1 MTTRLPSRAEPAER
15 AEQAARAARR
25 PGALPLPALPLP
37 ARPRAVLPLGLLL
50 LALLLGP
57 AAPARVEAGP
67 PPSFEQLLERHEQGT
82 RRPSFRKRIEAR
94 EALAQTGDVR
104 ALQVLVKDYD
114 KPEAPEDHVRY
125 TLVSLAAKELGG
137 QAAHRPLWEAWRARY
152 AKPEHLLLW
161 LRATEV
167 EAGLGGSE
175 ALALLG
181 QAKADPVLRVAVLR
195 GWAEAPR
202 ERVPASPTAAEAAL
216 AVLGALPPAGVGRSQ
231 LVEAAAR
238 VLATLPAEPREPRLA
253 LAERL
258 LEALADKAVTP
269 RARLVVARCLAAAL
283 GADRPDL
290 DPALW
295 KREIEAARA
304 GAAPEVRPDD
314 TYAGPRFV
322 GLPASGT
329 RIVYV
334 IDASDSMLAPIDS
347 AERQALERPV
357 TGGGA
362 RAATPDDLPWERI
375 KTRFDAARES
385 LKASLSRLDK
395 ERSFCVV
402 LFGDEAR
409 LLKATPGLKPA
420 TPAAVKAAIKE
431 LDSIE
436 RADTKPTPEFPH
448 GQLRGGTN
456 LHGGLLLAF
465 RTGAKGPV
473 EVGEHLDPRLLE
485 DGCDTIFLLSD
496 GVPSWDDFWGTDVPD
511 PEDTFGNPETGAVG
525 ERGLTTQ
532 YYGPYGPDHAVGD
545 YLLQDLRRMNL
556 LRNAEIHCV
565 AVGEA
570 DDTLLTRI
578 AAQGLGKVRRV
589 GAPR

>member
-1 MTTRLPSRAEPAER
+1 MRSLRPASLP
-15 AEQAARAARR
+15 QAAAC
-25 PGALPLPALPLP
+25 
-37 ARPRAVLPLGLLL
+37 
-50 LALLLGP
+50 LALLLLVAVLRGP
-57 AAPARVEAGP
+57 GEAGASP
-67 PPSFEQLLERHEQGT
+67 PETFEQLLERHEQGT

-125 TLVSLAAKELGG
+125 TLVSLAAKELGA
-137 QAAHRPLWEAWRARY
+137 QAAHRPVWEGWRARY

-181 QAKADPVLRVAVLR
+181 QAKADPVLRTAVLR

-216 AVLGALPPAGVGRSQ
+216 TVLGALPATGVGRNQ
-231 LVEAAAR
+231 LVEAVAR

-258 LEALADKAVTP
+258 LEPLSDKAITP
-269 RARLVVARCLAAAL
+269 RTRLVVARCLAAAL

-304 GAAPEVRPDD
+304 GAAPTPPEADA
-314 TYAGPRFV
+314 YAGPRFV
-322 GLPASGT
+322 GLPAAGK

-334 IDASDSMLAPIDS
+334 IDASDSMLAPIES

-357 TGGGA
+357 TGEGG
-362 RAATPDDLPWERI
+362 RPATPDDLPWDRI

-385 LKASLSRLDK
+385 LKASLARLDK

-420 TPAAVKAAIKE
+420 TPAAIKAAIKE
-431 LDSIE
+431 LDAIE
-436 RADTKPTPEFPH
+436 RADTKPTAEFPH

-465 RTGAKGPV
+465 RTGSKGPV
-473 EVGEHLDPRLLE
+473 EEGEHLEPRLLE
-485 DGCDTIFLLSD
+485 EGCDTVFVLSD

-511 PEDTFGNPETGAVG
+511 PEDTFGNPETGAEG

-545 YLLQDLRRMNL
+545 YLVQDLRRMNL

-570 DDTLLTRI
+570 DDTLLARI
-578 AAQGLGKVRRV
+578 AAEGLGKVRRI
-589 GAPR
+589 GAAR